1 MLINFRVTNFLSF
14 NEPQE
19 LSMISGKVRRKS
31 NHIQNDPHLRLLKFA
46 AIFGANASGK
56 SNLVSSLQFA
66 QILILNGFPLG
77 IENDYCRITP
87 DNKTKPSTFEFEIKI
102 GKNYYAYGFDIIISQ
117 RTITGEWLYQ
127 LNPKQPEKLIFER
140 EPQKSVFRL
149 GPGYKTPELSTVATF
164 LKTNTTKLYLHEINE
179 NKGDL
184 YETHPEITALRNV
197 YRWFGE
203 QLSINYPGFPLL
215 QVPYLI
221 DKKNLPKINIIITS
235 LGLGINT
242 LKIVPAEMEEIRQF
256 FRDQPEEFL
265 KILADLANKIQTA
278 KSNGEH
284 HPEAGIM
291 LRAPRE
297 FFIIRMEEDTTNPIA
312 EKLQF
317 QHKGN
322 NIWFDLKE
330 ESDGTRRMVELL
342 DLIFAAESGSSKV
355 YVIDEID
362 RSLHPQ
368 LTYRLI
374 ETYLNLVDRGDMQ
387 LIVTTHESHI
397 MDLNLLRRDEIWFVE
412 KNRNG
417 ESKLYSLDRFTERF
431 DKKVDKAY
439 LEGRYGSVPLFDT
452 FYPMHLP
459 ERP

>member
-1 MLINFRVTNFLSF
+1 MLINFHVTNFLSF
-14 NEPQE
+14 NKRQE
-19 LSMISGKVRRKS
+19 LSMISGKVRRKP
-31 NHIQNDPHLRLLKFA
+31 NHIQNDPHLKLLKFA

-56 SNLVSSLQFA
+56 SNLVSSFQFA
-66 QILILNGFPLG
+66 QLLILNRFPLSF
-77 IENDYCRITP
+77 ENDYCRITP
-87 DNKTKPSTFEFEIKI
+87 ENKTKPSSFEFEIKI
-102 GKNYYAYGFDIIISQ
+102 GKSYYAYGFDIIINQ

-140 EPQKSVFRL
+140 EPQKGIFQFGS
-149 GPGYKTPELSTVATF
+149 GYQTPELNTVATF

-184 YETHPEITALRNV
+184 YEAHPDIVSLRDV
-197 YRWFGE
+197 YRWFEE

-215 QVPYLI
+215 HVPYLI
-221 DKKNLPKINIIITS
+221 DKMNLPKINSIITS
-235 LGLGINT
+235 LGLGIST
-242 LKIVPAEMEEIRQF
+242 LQIVSTEIEEVRQLF
-256 FRDQPEEFL
+256 WNHPDELQ
-265 KILADLANKIQTA
+265 KILSEISNKIQTL
-278 KSNGEH
+278 KTNGEP
-284 HPEAGIM
+284 HPKAGIM
-291 LRAPRE
+291 LRAPKE
-297 FFIIRMEEDTTNPIA
+297 FFIIRMEEDTTNPIV

-322 NIWFDLKE
+322 NNIFDFKE

-342 DLIFAAESGSSKV
+342 DLIFAAELGSQKV

-374 ETYLNLVDRGDMQ
+374 ETYLNLVNRGDMQ

-412 KNRNG
+412 KNQNG
-417 ESKLYSLDRFTERF
+417 ESRLYSLDRFTERF

-439 LEGRYGSVPLFDT
+439 LEGRYGSVPLFDI
-452 FYPMHLP
+452 FYPMNFQ
-459 ERP
+459 EQT